1 MGETNLYQ
9 FVSNTTLWIDIYG
22 LSGTLTIHSSGS
34 SLVDGH
40 EWISY
45 TPDGSG
51 KTTTYGT

>member
-9 FVSNTTLWIDIYG
+9 FVFNITLWIDING
-22 LSGTLTIHSSGS
+22 LSGTLTINSSGS

-40 EWISY
+40 AWISY

>member
-9 FVSNTTLWIDIYG
+9 FVFNITLWIDING
-22 LSGTLTIHSSGS
+22 LSGTLTINSSGS

-40 EWISY
+40 AWIIY